1 MVVNGV
7 LAMPQHLSTDI
18 ALLQARMGAT
28 QALAETARKAVQQQ
42 HGPDKTA
49 LAPFLDRVARELEA
63 TAQMIK
69 AAAED
74 AARPV
79 GAGCSS

>member
-1 MVVNGV
+1 MVIGELVM
-7 LAMPQHLSTDI
+7 AQHLNTDI
-18 ALLQARMGAT
+18 SLLQARMTAT
-28 QALAETARKAVQQQ
+28 QALAETARQAVQHQN
-42 HGPDKTA
+42 GTDRTA
-49 LAPFLDRVARELEA
+49 LAPFLDRCARELEA

-74 AARPV
+74 AARPA